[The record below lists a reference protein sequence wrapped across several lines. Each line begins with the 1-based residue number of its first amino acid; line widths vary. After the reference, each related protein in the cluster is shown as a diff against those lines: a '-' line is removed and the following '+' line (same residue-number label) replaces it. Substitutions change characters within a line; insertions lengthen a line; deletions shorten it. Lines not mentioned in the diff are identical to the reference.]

1 VPESAPSQVSLR
13 TAVHDWWRDRRRR
26 QGRLATAAAFLSELA
41 DFLRQSSPAS
51 RRQRFGDAAYDWD
64 HRVNTMSAGVPWR
77 ERLLGHFHSPYQ
89 PTDPALFHEM
99 LAQLSLDFSQFTFV
113 DLGSGKGR
121 TLLLA
126 ADYPFARIVGVELLP
141 KLHRIAV
148 ENIRVYQS
156 AGQRCFAIES
166 IACDARE
173 FTFPPAPTVLYLFNP
188 FPELILE
195 QVLRRLEQSLRK
207 HPRPVVV
214 LYHNPQLTSVL
225 EQSGIWTKRATTE
238 QWAIYSAGDSHKQ
251 KL

>member
-1 VPESAPSQVSLR
+1 MC
-13 TAVHDWWRDRRRR
+13 DWWRDRRRR
-26 QGRLATAAAFLSELA
+26 QGRLAVSAAFLGELA
-41 DFLRQSSPAS
+41 AFLRQSTPAI

-64 HRVNTMSAGVPWR
+64 YRVNTMSAGVPWR

-89 PTDPALFHEM
+89 PTDPAVFHEM
-99 LAQLSLDFSQFTFV
+99 LTQLPLDVSQFTFL

-126 ADYPFARIVGVELLP
+126 ADYPFAQIVGVELLP

-148 ENIRVYQS
+148 DNIGVYQS
-156 AGQRCFAIES
+156 IAQRCFAIES
-166 IACDARE
+166 ICGDARD

-188 FPELILE
+188 FLKSTLE
-195 QVLRRLEQSLRK
+195 QVLRRLEQSLRQ